1 MSDANV
7 KDVKTSNESEQ
18 RETNAESTTAED
30 KDTNVAETTS
40 TAKEEKSKNVTISEL
55 MKRCNFDMGD
65 WAEMTEND
73 EKYENKRR
81 EDVIRAELG
90 DCEEPFIILASNLA
104 DYVTPEDVYFFFGGD
119 NKVKNLYFCSPPNS
133 QTLEVLVELTTLDA
147 MVEAIMLKK
156 TDLYKRK
163 VDVEYVDLTKKYCYS
178 IPPTSADVQPSA
190 PQPPSSQPSIAQPQ
204 EVTSRTSYTNSNYGN
219 DNRGN
224 KARNNQRRNQ
234 NQQNNMQ
241 NTRNYKSSSNDVRQ
255 MSTENMS
262 RSSNRPVYASGAN
275 AYPQQGGGYRQRSNY
290 DDRNRHDDRYRNDG
304 YRNDNHRNDNYR
316 NDDRYRNDNRYRH
329 DDRYRNDYREPSSM
343 FDSRNEMPPQVEE
356 QQRKP
361 PIEKP
366 SQQSI
371 FGQAKPVDTH
381 SAQMAMWSRMET
393 EKKGQRGSKDQQQPS
408 NTSPHA
414 PKEQPTQQ
422 SVPPTPTPPAV
433 EPKLLTRKGAIPMKE
448 SPDEQSKESTTKRSH
463 NPPTRNETQL
473 RRINKESINR
483 IVFNQTNKNNTSSKE
498 TGPRTTEVSNS
509 QNNPKPTLGRQKHYR
524 ATRKQS
530 NQSNATSKDENQ
542 PKPETPTKQP
552 PVESTKHTPEVVA
565 SPTET
570 APSSN
575 TSPAT
580 PTADNGTPASKA
592 KKSKNNKK
600 KKENAVGINRFNALQ
615 NYQDEE

>member
-7 KDVKTSNESEQ
+7 KEVKTSNESEQ
-18 RETNAESTTAED
+18 RETVAESTPTAAEE
-30 KDTNVAETTS
+30 KEANVAETTS

-81 EDVIRAELG
+81 EEVIRAEIA
-90 DCEEPFIILASNLA
+90 DCEEPFIILASNLV

-119 NKVKNLYFCSPPNS
+119 NKVKNLYFCSPPNA
-133 QTLEVLVELTTLDA
+133 QTLEVLVELTTRDA

-178 IPPTSADVQPSA
+178 IPPTSADVQPPIS
-190 PQPPSSQPSIAQPQ
+190 QPPSSQSSIAQPQ
-204 EVTSRTSYTNSNYGN
+204 EATSRTSYTNSNYGN

-224 KARNNQRRNQ
+224 KARGNQRRNQ
-234 NQQNNMQ
+234 NQQNNMG

-255 MSTENMS
+255 VPTENMQ
-262 RSSNRPVYASGAN
+262 RGANRPIYASGAN

-316 NDDRYRNDNRYRH
+316 NDDRYRNDG
-329 DDRYRNDYREPSSM
+329 YRNNFREPTSL
-343 FDSRNEMPPQVEE
+343 FDSRNDMPPQVEE

-361 PIEKP
+361 PVEKP

-381 SAQMAMWSRMET
+381 AAQMAIWTRMET
-393 EKKGQRGSKDQQQPS
+393 EKKGGQRGSKDQQQQQQPP
-408 NTSPHA
+408 TATPQT

-422 SVPPTPTPPAV
+422 SVTPPTPPAV
-433 EPKLLTRKGAIPMKE
+433 EPKLLTRKGTIPMKE
-448 SPDEQSKESTTKRSH
+448 SPDDQSKESAAKPRLIDCIIK
-463 NPPTRNETQL
+463 PTRTTLRARKLVLEQL
-473 RRINKESINR
+473 RFPTHKAILNR
-483 IVFNQTNKNNTSSKE
+483 RPEDKKN
-498 TGPRTTEVSNS
+498 
-509 QNNPKPTLGRQKHYR
+509 YR

-530 NQSNATSKDENQ
+530 NQSNVTVKDENQ

-600 KKENAVGINRFNALQ
+600 KKDNTVGNNRFNALQ
-615 NYQDEE
+615 NYRDEE

>member
-7 KDVKTSNESEQ
+7 KEVKTSNESEQ
-18 RETNAESTTAED
+18 RETVAESTPTAAEE
-30 KDTNVAETTS
+30 KEANVAETTS

-81 EDVIRAELG
+81 EEVIRAEIA
-90 DCEEPFIILASNLA
+90 DCEEPFIILASNLV

-119 NKVKNLYFCSPPNS
+119 NKVKNLYFCSPPNA
-133 QTLEVLVELTTLDA
+133 QTLEVLVELTTRDA

-178 IPPTSADVQPSA
+178 IPPTSADVQPPIS
-190 PQPPSSQPSIAQPQ
+190 QPPSSQSSIAQPQ
-204 EVTSRTSYTNSNYGN
+204 EATSRTSYTNSNYGN

-224 KARNNQRRNQ
+224 KARGNQRRNQ
-234 NQQNNMQ
+234 NQQNNMG

-255 MSTENMS
+255 VPTENMQ
-262 RSSNRPVYASGAN
+262 RGANRPIYASGAN

-316 NDDRYRNDNRYRH
+316 NDDRYRNDG
-329 DDRYRNDYREPSSM
+329 YRNNFREPTSL
-343 FDSRNEMPPQVEE
+343 FDSRNDMPPQVEE

-361 PIEKP
+361 PVEKP

-381 SAQMAMWSRMET
+381 AAQMAIWTRMET
-393 EKKGQRGSKDQQQPS
+393 EKKGGQRGSKDQQQQQQPP
-408 NTSPHA
+408 TATPQT

-422 SVPPTPTPPAV
+422 SVTPPTPPAV
-433 EPKLLTRKGAIPMKE
+433 EPKLLTRKGTIPMKE
-448 SPDEQSKESTTKRSH
+448 SPDDQSKESAAKRSH
-463 NPPTRNETQL
+463 NPTTRSETH
-473 RRINKESINR
+473 RRINKESFNR
-483 IVFNQTNKNNTSSKE
+483 LVYNQTNKNNASCKE

-509 QNNPKPTLGRQKHYR
+509 QSNPKPAPGRQKNYR

-530 NQSNATSKDENQ
+530 NQSNVTVKDENQ

-600 KKENAVGINRFNALQ
+600 KKDNTVGNNRFNALQ
-615 NYQDEE
+615 NYRDEE